1 LNTSKNIL
9 VAPLNWGLGHASRCV
24 PIVEKLIEC
33 GYTPILASDGQ
44 ALEFLKK
51 EFPNLITI
59 ELPSY
64 NIQYARQGFLLK
76 WKLLFSSFSVRKAVR
91 EEHKKVAQIIQQY
104 QIQGVISD
112 NRLGVYSDVIPSVYI
127 THQIQVLSGFFT
139 PITSFVH
146 QKFIRNFDEC
156 WIPDDPKWNLAGE
169 LSNLKNV
176 GLKIKHIGV
185 LSRFRKQNVEIEFD
199 LAVILS
205 GPEPQRTLL
214 EEKILT
220 ELPKFDGK
228 AVFIKGKMEMQQT
241 QEVKENITFYNYLVG
256 KDLEGVLNKSRMI
269 LSRSGYSTVMDL
281 FALRKKAFFIP
292 TPGQTEQEY
301 LAQRMGKLKIAPYCL
316 QKGFTID
323 KLNEIQDYKG
333 FESSLSQTDWE
344 DVFRIFD

>member
-1 LNTSKNIL
+1 MNTSKNIL

-24 PIVEKLIEC
+24 PVVQKLIEF
-33 GYTPILASDGQ
+33 GYNPILASDGQ

-76 WKLLFSSFSVRKAVR
+76 WKLLFRSFNVRKAVR

-104 QIQGVISD
+104 QLQGIISD
-112 NRLGVYSDVIPSVYI
+112 NRLGVYSDLVPSVYI
-127 THQIQVLSGFFT
+127 THQIQVLSGFLT
-139 PITSFVH
+139 PITSNVH

-156 WIPDDPKWNLAGE
+156 WIPDDPKWNLSGK
-169 LSNLKNV
+169 LSQVKNSNLK
-176 GLKIKHIGV
+176 IKYLGI
-185 LSRFRKQNVEIEFD
+185 LSRFKKQNVETEFD

-228 AVFIKGKMEMQQT
+228 VAFIKGKVEAQQT
-241 QEVKENITFYNYLVG
+241 KEVRENITFYNYLVG

-281 FALRKKAFFIP
+281 FALSKKAFFIP

-301 LAQRMGKLKIAPYCL
+301 LAKRMEKLKIAPYCL

-323 KLNEIQDYKG
+323 KLNESQDYKG

-344 DVFRIFD
+344 DLFRIFD